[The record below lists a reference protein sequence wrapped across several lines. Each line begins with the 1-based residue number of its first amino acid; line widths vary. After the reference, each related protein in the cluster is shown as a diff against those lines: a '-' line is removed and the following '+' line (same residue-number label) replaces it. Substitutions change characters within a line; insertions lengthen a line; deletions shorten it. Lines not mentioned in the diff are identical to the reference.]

1 MAGESVGDD
10 EEIITA
16 GNRRGRRL
24 PDLVVDGLD
33 EHEIFS
39 FAPVM
44 RCDRIYWGTSDP
56 IDLRALLSDLG
67 PQAWTRQWSDGL
79 CRVWVPEG
87 NGEHARERIRA
98 WCEERDIEPVNL
110 RVESGVAFRDLDLIP
125 SGLLPALIAAC
136 VDWLYPHTSS
146 IQRRLVAELPG
157 VDDDD
162 VRGMMYL
169 FVHDLADRFDSD
181 RQGRNGALNFTAFAL
196 GKIRTWPQDA
206 ARSVH
211 GRVLANDRAALGK
224 LAAAIA
230 AQEGRAATEAERAEA
245 LGVGITE
252 LRKRE
257 EAVQGLMRLR
267 HMDPILEP
275 DDVQMASSTD
285 RDVADEALDAILRS
299 DLTRELLRAVDPGDG
314 RADPLGLAAVYLGF
328 WEGLGR
334 SEIADELG
342 VSPKTVS
349 SAMARTLRD
358 IDASRFA

>member
-1 MAGESVGDD
+1 
-10 EEIITA
+10 
-16 GNRRGRRL
+16 
-24 PDLVVDGLD
+24 
-33 EHEIFS
+33 
-39 FAPVM
+39 
-44 RCDRIYWGTSDP
+44 
-56 IDLRALLSDLG
+56 
-67 PQAWTRQWSDGL
+67 
-79 CRVWVPEG
+79 
-87 NGEHARERIRA
+87 
-98 WCEERDIEPVNL
+98 
-110 RVESGVAFRDLDLIP
+110 
-125 SGLLPALIAAC
+125 
-136 VDWLYPHTSS
+136 
-146 IQRRLVAELPG
+146 
-157 VDDDD
+157 
-162 VRGMMYL
+162 
-169 FVHDLADRFDSD
+169 
-181 RQGRNGALNFTAFAL
+181 
-196 GKIRTWPQDA
+196 
-206 ARSVH
+206 
-211 GRVLANDRAALGK
+211 VLANDRAALGK